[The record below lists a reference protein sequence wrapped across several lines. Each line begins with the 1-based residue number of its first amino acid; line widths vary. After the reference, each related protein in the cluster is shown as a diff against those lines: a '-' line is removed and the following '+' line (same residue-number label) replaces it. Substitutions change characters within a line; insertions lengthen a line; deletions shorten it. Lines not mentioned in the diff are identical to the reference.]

1 VNLLNPE
8 RVVLGGRFGRIYPFI
23 EETVS
28 IQLDRYALAA
38 PRQLVTVVPA
48 QLGEEA
54 SLLGAAELA
63 FEAFLGDPA
72 TWLGPRPNAIGAL
85 ASA

>member
-1 VNLLNPE
+1 
-8 RVVLGGRFGRIYPFI
+8 
-23 EETVS
+23 
-28 IQLDRYALAA
+28 
-38 PRQLVTVVPA
+38 VTVVPA

-63 FEAFLGDPA
+63 FEPFLSDPA
-72 TWLGPRPNAIGAL
+72 AWLGPRSNTISAR